1 MTTVLQSNPNMYNTN
16 YDIVTDIKI
25 LGDLNNKLFCT
36 FTDLEGLELLI
47 EDIKSKYDIIYNKLF
62 VLEIV
67 GKDEYVVTY
76 NVDQTNLNSI
86 PDNTILV
93 HRKKESN
100 TLYTINALNELIKKL
115 NGGVVDTNYKVDWQH
130 YRNCIL
136 LTQHNEQGGQ
146 KTDYTTIFWR
156 PTVGKQ
162 QIRIVPSTYDS
173 SNPFTEL
180 KFYYGIT
187 NKVMI
192 SPANFGDKDPIALFA
207 GKLRE
212 GEYNKENY
220 VLAKKLDA
228 KNRVFVPV
236 VVRGEEDKGVRL
248 WQFGKTVYEEL
259 LALAVD
265 EEIGDYTD
273 IVNGRDLTV
282 ETVGPES
289 TGTPYNKSSVRVRLK
304 TSPLSED
311 ASLVEKWC
319 NEQPNPKDGLF
330 KRYSFDEMKSAL
342 EKWLSP
348 EDESEDEIPAP
359 VVESKPSKVPAST
372 FKSSTAPAKL
382 LLINSFK
389 DGYFILNV

>member
-1 MTTVLQSNPNMYNTN
+1 MDLSMLKQKLDTLQSKP
-16 YDIVTDIKI
+16 
-25 LGDLNNKLFCT
+25 
-36 FTDLEGLELLI
+36 
-47 EDIKSKYDIIYNKLF
+47 
-62 VLEIV
+62 
-67 GKDEYVVTY
+67 
-76 NVDQTNLNSI
+76 
-86 PDNTILV
+86 
-93 HRKKESN
+93 
-100 TLYTINALNELIKKL
+100 
-115 NGGVVDTNYKVDWQH
+115 
-130 YRNCIL
+130 
-136 LTQHNEQGGQ
+136 QGGQ

-162 QIRIVPSTYDS
+162 QIRIVPSAFNS

-192 SPANFGDKDPIALFA
+192 SPLNYGDKDPIALFA
-207 GKLRE
+207 NKLRE

-248 WQFGKTVYEEL
+248 WQFGKQVYEEL

-265 EEIGDYTD
+265 DEIGDYTD
-273 IVNGRDLTV
+273 IVNGRDLTI

-311 ASLVEKWC
+311 AALVEKWT
-319 NEQPNPKDGLF
+319 NEQPNPTDGLF
-330 KRYSFDEMKSAL
+330 KRYSFEEMKSAL

-348 EDESEDEIPAP
+348 EEESSEEVVAAP
-359 VVESKPSKVPAST
+359 VAPKPATNFSLDTTKAKQSKVDEFDSLFDT
-372 FKSSTAPAKL
+372 TSGGSSNNGDDLP
-382 LLINSFK
+382 F
-389 DGYFILNV
+389 

>member
-1 MTTVLQSNPNMYNTN
+1 MDLSMLKQKLDTLQSKP
-16 YDIVTDIKI
+16 
-25 LGDLNNKLFCT
+25 
-36 FTDLEGLELLI
+36 
-47 EDIKSKYDIIYNKLF
+47 
-62 VLEIV
+62 
-67 GKDEYVVTY
+67 
-76 NVDQTNLNSI
+76 
-86 PDNTILV
+86 
-93 HRKKESN
+93 
-100 TLYTINALNELIKKL
+100 
-115 NGGVVDTNYKVDWQH
+115 
-130 YRNCIL
+130 
-136 LTQHNEQGGQ
+136 QGGQ
-146 KTDYTTIFWR
+146 KTDYSTIFWR

-192 SPANFGDKDPIALFA
+192 SPLNFGEKDPIALFA

-220 VLAKKLDA
+220 ILAKKLDA

-319 NEQPNPKDGLF
+319 NEQPNPKEGLF

-348 EDESEDEIPAP
+348 EEDSEEPLPTPA
-359 VVESKPSKVPAST
+359 VESKPASNFSLDTTKAKQSKVDEFDSLFDNKEDKTDDLP
-372 FKSSTAPAKL
+372 F
-382 LLINSFK
+382 
-389 DGYFILNV
+389 

>member
-1 MTTVLQSNPNMYNTN
+1 MDLSMLKQKLDTLQSKP
-16 YDIVTDIKI
+16 
-25 LGDLNNKLFCT
+25 
-36 FTDLEGLELLI
+36 
-47 EDIKSKYDIIYNKLF
+47 
-62 VLEIV
+62 
-67 GKDEYVVTY
+67 
-76 NVDQTNLNSI
+76 
-86 PDNTILV
+86 
-93 HRKKESN
+93 
-100 TLYTINALNELIKKL
+100 
-115 NGGVVDTNYKVDWQH
+115 
-130 YRNCIL
+130 
-136 LTQHNEQGGQ
+136 QGGQ

-162 QIRIVPSTYDS
+162 QIRIVPSAFNS

-192 SPANFGDKDPIALFA
+192 SPLNYGDKDPIALFA
-207 GKLRE
+207 NKLRE

-248 WQFGKTVYEEL
+248 WQFGKQVYEEL

-265 EEIGDYTD
+265 DEIGDYTD

-311 ASLVEKWC
+311 ATLVEKWT
-319 NEQPNPKDGLF
+319 NEQPNPTDGLF

-348 EDESEDEIPAP
+348 EEGEDEEVVAAP
-359 VVESKPSKVPAST
+359 VAQKPSTNFSLDTTKAKQSKVDEFDSLFDT
-372 FKSSTAPAKL
+372 TSDGSSNNGDDLP
-382 LLINSFK
+382 F
-389 DGYFILNV
+389 